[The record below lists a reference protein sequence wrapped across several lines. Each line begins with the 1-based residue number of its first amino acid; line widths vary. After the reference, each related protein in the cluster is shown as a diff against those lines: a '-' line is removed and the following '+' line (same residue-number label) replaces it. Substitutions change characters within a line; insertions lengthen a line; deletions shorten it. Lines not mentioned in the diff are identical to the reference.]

1 MYRTDYCGRLSGED
15 VGRRVRLA
23 GWVKR
28 RRDLGGLTF
37 VDLRDSTGVVQL
49 IFSGSDPRL
58 SIGHDLN
65 REDVITVAGKV
76 RPRGEKDVNP
86 DMPTGEIEVE
96 VEEIEVLNRALT
108 PPFLVEGDGSDT
120 TEETRLRFRY
130 VDLRRERM
138 QRNLRLRHR
147 VFKGMRDYFSDNGF
161 IEIETPFLTKST
173 PEGARDF
180 LVPSRLAPGKF
191 YALPQSPQLFK
202 QLFMIGGI
210 DRYFQLV
217 KCFRDEDLRADR
229 QPEFTQLDLEV
240 SFPRGKDEIFEILE
254 GMMQRLFG
262 EVMGIELST
271 PFPRLSYRDALARYG
286 SDKPDLRFGM
296 EIHDLSSIVRGSG
309 FRVFDAAVESGGKVL
324 GINAPG
330 CAGYS
335 RGEID
340 KLQEVARREGAKGLA
355 WIKLE
360 AEPRSPIVKHLSSDA
375 LSGIIR
381 ALEAKQGDLILIL
394 AGDGIEEAMG
404 ALRLEIGRK
413 EGLAQDGW
421 NFLWVTDFPLFG
433 LDEEGKLTSEHHPF
447 TSPRADDLPRL
458 ESDPLSVLSEA
469 YDLVLNGTELGSG
482 SIRIHSRAL
491 QERIFKLLGI
501 SAEDA
506 ELRFGFF
513 LRALEYGAPP
523 HGGFALGVD
532 RLVMMMAGERSLRD
546 VIAFPKTTTGVCPL
560 TEAPMPVEPAQL
572 DELGLKLKDEG

>member
-1 MYRTDYCGRLSGED
+1 
-15 VGRRVRLA
+15 
-23 GWVKR
+23 
-28 RRDLGGLTF
+28 
-37 VDLRDSTGVVQL
+37 
-49 IFSGSDPRL
+49 
-58 SIGHDLN
+58 
-65 REDVITVAGKV
+65 
-76 RPRGEKDVNP
+76 
-86 DMPTGEIEVE
+86 
-96 VEEIEVLNRALT
+96 ALT

-404 ALRLEIGRK
+404 ALRLEVGRK